1 MIKDKTIYFGYGTV
15 SVGASGYTISF
26 TTIKPPQE
34 IGMEIKNKLSNG
46 EVQEIGTTINLT
58 LEYAEAEALKSM
70 LDSIS
75 ETNTSFVFK
84 DYTFDFTNYN
94 PKSVEVVKL
103 CVKPI
108 LNNYLPLLAC

>member
-34 IGMEIKNKLSNG
+34 IGMKLLSSE
-46 EVQEIGTTINLT
+46 EVQEVGTPINLT
-58 LEYAEAEALKSM
+58 LEYAEAEALKSL

-75 ETNTSFVFK
+75 EINTSFVFK